1 MDEIQIAKSKAEIL
15 DKLTNSSNYPGNPAG
30 RVSAKLGGEEV
41 DWERISGVTAELAW
55 WRAWATNRDF
65 RTVLEETELR
75 VTVELARILEPTL
88 DPVLKG
94 LREVVMVEEEEEGGL
109 CGVCQEEM
117 EVGEDVRA
125 MGCRHKFHV
134 FCIYKWLKHKNV
146 CPLCRY
152 SGVADQ

>member
-15 DKLTNSSNYPGNPAG
+15 DKLTNSSNYPDNPTG

-41 DWERISGVTAELAW
+41 DWERISGVTAELARG
-55 WRAWATNRDF
+55 RARATNRDF
-65 RTVLEETELR
+65 PTVLEETELR

-94 LREVVMVEEEEEGGL
+94 LREVVVVEEEEEGGL

-125 MGCRHKFHV
+125 MGCTHKFHV

-152 SGVADQ
+152 SGVTDQ